1 MKAHEPLVIRYK
13 TLLMQRLLDLVRH
26 GYRRHTSGIVSAER
40 SQALCEKFQARYD
53 VFLNMNQ
60 RAYRKASGKANARM
74 ILADLDRNGSLH
86 WFLMVTDGEH
96 AAHTLENLRD
106 ALAQGERVHVSG
118 YELLKLPHSK
128 AAGGGVRLTWRMTTE
143 TERQWRYQIRST
155 VRSRR
160 ADELVAGLV
169 RSLYQTP
176 GFHTT
181 RYQVGKLVAFL
192 SAEWERSGRQVEGLP
207 LPGALPY
214 VRRMADED
222 FTLDDWLAARGTS
235 HEPRPLTEVKHE
247 RGSEAGRAGHVHR
260 AGMARR

>member
-1 MKAHEPLVIRYK
+1 MKTTEPIVIRYK

-26 GYRRHTSGIVSAER
+26 GYRHHTSGTIKADRAE
-40 SQALCEKFQARYD
+40 ALCVKFSKRYD
-53 VFLNMNQ
+53 VFVNMNQ
-60 RAYRKASGKANARM
+60 RAYRKTLGKANARLL
-74 ILADLDRNGSLH
+74 LADLERGDSLH

-96 AAHTLENLRD
+96 DAHKLESLKD
-106 ALAQGERVHVSG
+106 ALTQGERVHVSG

-143 TERQWRYQIRST
+143 TERAWRFQIRST
-155 VRSRR
+155 VRSKR
-160 ADELVAGLV
+160 ADELVPTLV

-181 RYQVGKLVAFL
+181 RFQVGKLVAFL
-192 SAEWERSGRQVEGLP
+192 TAEWVRSGRKAETLA

-222 FTLDDWLAARGTS
+222 FTLYDWLAAQASRHNRGD
-235 HEPRPLTEVKHE
+235 K
-247 RGSEAGRAGHVHR
+247 
-260 AGMARR
+260 

>member
-1 MKAHEPLVIRYK
+1 MRETELQVIRYK
-13 TLLMQRLLDLVRH
+13 TLLMQRLLDMVRH
-26 GYRRHTSGIVSAER
+26 GYRHHASGVVSAER
-40 SQALCEKFQARYD
+40 AQALCNKFQERYE

-60 RAYRKASGKANARM
+60 RAYRKGLGKANARLM
-74 ILADLDRNGSLH
+74 LADLDRGDSLL

-96 AAHTLENLRD
+96 AAHKLEKLKD
-106 ALAQGERVHVSG
+106 ALEQGERVHVTG

-143 TERQWRYQIRST
+143 TERQWRFQIRST

-160 ADELVAGLV
+160 ADDLVAGLV

-192 SAEWERSGRQVEGLP
+192 SAEWERSGRKVETLP

-214 VRRMADED
+214 VRRMADEN
-222 FTLDDWLAARGTS
+222 FTLDDWLAARAT
-235 HEPRPLTEVKHE
+235 RYDN
-247 RGSEAGRAGHVHR
+247 
-260 AGMARR
+260 

>member
-1 MKAHEPLVIRYK
+1 MRETELHVIRYK

-26 GYRRHTSGIVSAER
+26 GYRHHASGVVNAER
-40 SQALCEKFQARYD
+40 APAMCEKFGERYE

-60 RAYRKASGKANARM
+60 RAYRKGLGKGNARLM
-74 ILADLDRNGSLH
+74 LADLERGDSLH

-96 AAHTLENLRD
+96 VAHRLEKLKD
-106 ALAQGERVHVSG
+106 ALAQAERVHVSG

-128 AAGGGVRLTWRMTTE
+128 VAGGGVRLTWRMTTE
-143 TERQWRYQIRST
+143 TERQWRFQIRST

-160 ADELVAGLV
+160 ADDLVAGLV

-192 SAEWERSGRQVEGLP
+192 SAEWERSGRKIETLP

-214 VRRMADED
+214 VRRMADEN
-222 FTLDDWLAARGTS
+222 FTLDDWLAARAS
-235 HEPRPLTEVKHE
+235 RHDN
-247 RGSEAGRAGHVHR
+247 
-260 AGMARR
+260 

>member
-1 MKAHEPLVIRYK
+1 MKANDPLVIRYK

-26 GYRRHTSGIVSAER
+26 GYRHHTAGVVSAER
-40 SQALCEKFQARYD
+40 AQALCEKFRGRYD

-60 RAYRKASGKANARM
+60 RAYRKASGKANARL
-74 ILADLDRNGSLH
+74 ILADLERGDSLH

-96 AAHTLENLRD
+96 AAHTLEQLKD
-106 ALAQGERVHVSG
+106 ALVQGERVHVTG
-118 YELLKLPHSK
+118 YELLRLPHSK
-128 AAGGGVRLTWRMTTE
+128 DAGGGVRLTWRMTTE
-143 TERQWRYQIRST
+143 TERQWRYQIRSA

-160 ADELVAGLV
+160 ADDLVGGLV

-192 SAEWERSGRQVEGLP
+192 SAEWVRSGRKVEALAQ
-207 LPGALPY
+207 PGALPY

-222 FTLDDWLAARGTS
+222 FTLDDWLAARASRQGN
-235 HEPRPLTEVKHE
+235 
-247 RGSEAGRAGHVHR
+247 
-260 AGMARR
+260 

>member
-1 MKAHEPLVIRYK
+1 MNEPSVIRYK

-26 GYRRHTSGIVSAER
+26 GYRHHTAGTVPAER
-40 SQALCEKFQARYD
+40 AEALCAKFSTRYD
-53 VFLNMNQ
+53 VFVNQNQ
-60 RAYRKASGKANARM
+60 RAYRKSLGKANARL
-74 ILADLDRNGSLH
+74 ILADLERNGGTLH
-86 WFLMVTDGEH
+86 WFLMVTDGQH
-96 AAHTLENLRD
+96 DAHTLEKLHD
-106 ALAQGERVHVSG
+106 ALEAGERVHVTG

-143 TERQWRYQIRST
+143 TERAWRFQIRST
-155 VRSRR
+155 VRAKR
-160 ADELVAGLV
+160 ADELVPVLV

-192 SAEWERSGRQVEGLP
+192 TGEWVRSGRKAETLP

-222 FTLDDWLAARGTS
+222 FTLEDWLAAAASRK
-235 HEPRPLTEVKHE
+235 PEVTDE
-247 RGSEAGRAGHVHR
+247 RD
-260 AGMARR
+260 